1 MGRFEEIQR
10 CKDDFWIMFERA
22 LKESGGGGG
31 GSLYSDLRL
40 TQVVDILAQNGIRMV
55 YLPSRH
61 VDRIS
66 DTK

>member
-1 MGRFEEIQR
+1 
-10 CKDDFWIMFERA
+10 MFERA
-22 LKESGGGGG
+22 LKESGSGGG
-31 GSLYSDLRL
+31 GSLYSDLKF